1 MKIFVSKLFHFPLW
15 WFKYSPQQFLRLTKN
30 LIIFLD
36 NKLAVSLM
44 ARLMF
49 IPLFHDTS
57 FLGRILSL
65 IFRFIRVIIG
75 SIIVVISILALVFW
89 FLVWFISPILLVGY
103 FPQFGWLVLLAFWLF
118 DFYRQLKTSLTITAD
133 TQPQP
138 DEIKQYCSQSAQSLL
153 SQSGKDSQKLLS
165 LLLADN
171 QVNNLLQRLEIIN
184 KTISKIR
191 PPFIISDWLNSAFIE
206 AQKLKSPYLTSLH
219 LLLVILKQE
228 QFHYRKALDT
238 IKWLQ
243 NQQYWQ
249 KTLFFWDKDYH
260 LRPMGGIN
268 RGWTG
273 VPTPVLDKYSQDLT
287 LQAHKNQLPE
297 IIAKKDQLDQLIKI
311 LSRKRQ
317 NNAVIIGQPG
327 CGKTTLIKGLAQ
339 EIIRGVQ
346 AESLKF
352 KRLVNLDA
360 SKLAAG
366 ADSAELNQRL
376 MKIIEEIS
384 RSQNII
390 LFVDEVHNL
399 AFINQDQPET
409 SDVFIALEPHLSQ
422 GEFQFIGATSTV
434 NFKKYIEPNQ
444 SFARLFE
451 TIELPPATPQQTWH
465 ILSYIAWK
473 LEKSEQVIIT
483 TTAITTI
490 IDLADQL
497 IHDRVFPD
505 KAVNLL
511 DEVVADAVAKKETL
525 VTSVLARQLI
535 SQKTKV
541 PVTQLT
547 KKESQLLL
555 NLEDKLHQQVI
566 GQNQAIKAIADAL
579 RRART
584 GIKNPNKPIASFL
597 FAGPT
602 GVGKTETA
610 KALANQFFGSE
621 KVMIRLDM
629 SEYQNPDTLN
639 RLIGAPPGKTNTR
652 EGGQLTE
659 AVRRQPYTLV
669 LLDEIEKAHPNI
681 LNIFLQVL
689 DDARL
694 TDASGKTVNFSNT
707 IIIATSNVGTK
718 ELMVG
723 IKKKLSVKK
732 LEQQAL
738 ETIEKHFRP
747 EFLNR
752 FSGLVVFQPLQ
763 SQEVEAIVKL
773 KLNRL
778 VQDLQKRNIKIS
790 FKPDLIKQLSELSFS
805 QKWGG
810 RHIDRTIQEKIAN
823 YIARQILTNKL
834 VKNKPVSFSAD
845 ILNK

>member
-1 MKIFVSKLFHFPLW
+1 MKIFISKLFHFPIW
-15 WFKYSPQQFLRLTKN
+15 WFKYSPQQFFRLTKN
-30 LIIFLD
+30 LVIFLD

-49 IPLFHDTS
+49 TPLFHDTS
-57 FLGRILSL
+57 ILGRILSF
-65 IFRFIRVIIG
+65 IFRSIRIIFG
-75 SIIVVISILALVFW
+75 SIIVIIFILASVFW
-89 FLVWFISPILLVGY
+89 FLVWFISPLLLILY
-103 FPQFGWLVLLAFWLF
+103 FPQFGWLILLLLWLF
-118 DFYRQLKTSLTITAD
+118 DFYRQLKTPLTITAD

-138 DEIKQYCSQSAQSLL
+138 NRIKKYCLQSVKSLL
-153 SQSGKDSQKLLS
+153 NQSNKNSQILFS
-165 LLLADN
+165 LLLADK
-171 QVNNLLQRLEIIN
+171 QVNSLLQRLEITN
-184 KTISKIR
+184 ETISQIK
-191 PPFIISDWLNSAFIE
+191 PPPIISDWLDSAFNQ
-206 AQKLKSPYLTSLH
+206 AQKLKSPHLTSLH
-219 LLLVILKQE
+219 LLLVIFKQE
-228 QFHYRKALDT
+228 QFHYHKALDT
-238 IKWLQ
+238 IQWLQ
-243 NQQYWQ
+243 NQQFWQ
-249 KTLFFWDKDYH
+249 KTLFFWDKDYN
-260 LRPMGGIN
+260 LRPIGGIN

-273 VPTPVLDKYSQDLT
+273 IPTPTLNKYSQDLT
-287 LQAHKNQLPE
+287 LQAQKHQLPE
-297 IIAKKDQLDQLIKI
+297 IIAKQTQLDQLTKI
-311 LSRKRQ
+311 LSRKHQ

-339 EIIRGVQ
+339 EIIRGVKTK
-346 AESLKF
+346 SLKF
-352 KRLVNLDA
+352 KRLVSLDTA
-360 SKLAAG
+360 KLAA
-366 ADSAELNQRL
+366 AANSAELNQRII
-376 MKIIEEIS
+376 KIIEEIS
-384 RSQNII
+384 RSENII
-390 LFVDEVHNL
+390 LFIDEIHNL
-399 AFINQDQPET
+399 ASLNQDQPET

-422 GEFQFIGATSTV
+422 GKFQFIGATSTA

-451 TIELPPATPQQTWH
+451 TIELPTATPQQTWQ
-465 ILSYIAWK
+465 ILSYIAWQ

-483 TTAITTI
+483 TTAIKTI
-490 IDLADQL
+490 IDLAHQL

-505 KAVNLL
+505 KAINLL
-511 DEVVADAVAKKETL
+511 DEVVADAVIKKETI
-525 VTSVLARQLI
+525 VTSILARQLI

-555 NLEDKLHQQVI
+555 KLEDKLHQQVI
-566 GQNQAIKAIADAL
+566 GQNQAIKAIANAL

-584 GIKNPNKPIASFL
+584 GIKSPNKPIASFL

-621 KVMIRLDM
+621 KTMIRLDM

-639 RLIGAPPGKTNTR
+639 RLIGAPPGKTHTG

-694 TDASGKTVNFSNT
+694 TDASGRTVNFSNT

-723 IKKKLSVKK
+723 IKKKLSIKK

-738 ETIEKHFRP
+738 QTIEKHFRP

-752 FSGLVVFQPLQ
+752 FSGLVVFQPLKP
-763 SQEVEAIVKL
+763 QEVETIVKL

-778 VQDLQKRNIKIS
+778 VQDLQKRNIKVS
-790 FKPDLIKQLSELSFS
+790 FKPDLIKKLSVLSFS

-810 RHIDRTIQEKIAN
+810 RYINRTIQEKIQN

-834 VKNKPVSFSAD
+834 IKNKPVSFSAD
-845 ILNK
+845 ILE